1 MRKRVLM
8 FSCVVVCFGILIGG
22 LSDTHAQ
29 SLPDLVV
36 TKLACVAGEGRL
48 QITVANKSIA
58 ALPIYAN
65 PMADVYF
72 GAMKVGIVNLKSP
85 TSGSILKANGVA
97 TYLTYFVIPSTIA
110 VKVVVDPLKTI
121 KESNELNN
129 SLTQTLAACMSQV
142 NLDYQIK

>member
-8 FSCVVVCFGILIGG
+8 FSYVMVCFGILIGG

-110 VKVVVDPLKTI
+110 VKVVVDPSKTI